1 MDSKIGSLFN
11 SFEEEILGVVDLK
24 NWEDVFLIYL
34 GKKGK
39 LNELFTLLKT
49 QPKQEIASS
58 GQKLNDLKIKL
69 EKILSDKRDE
79 ILSKKDNDWIDLTIP
94 AQEVLGNTHLI
105 TKTINKIRS
114 IFTPL
119 GFAHMSYNEVEW
131 EYFAFEA
138 LNIPSTHPARDDVE
152 TFFVDT
158 NPSPKWG
165 KMVLTPHTSSG
176 QIREMKR
183 LKSTPPIKMINISKC
198 YRPNWDT
205 THVPVFH
212 QFEGLSIDT
221 DISIPHLKGTIQH
234 FVSNFFGEGTTIRL
248 RPYNFRFTEPS
259 FEVDI
264 SCKNCQGKGNIAGTK
279 CRVCKYGWLE
289 LGGAGM
295 VHPQVL
301 EAGGIDP
308 SKFSGWA
315 FGFGIERVAMMKG
328 NLKLPDLRMFY
339 SNDIDLLRQF

>member
-1 MDSKIGSLFN
+1 MDSQINRLFE
-11 SFEEEILGVVDLK
+11 SFQDEINQVIDFK
-24 NWEDVFLIYL
+24 SWEQVFLTYL

-39 LNELFTLLKT
+39 LNEQFTLLKT
-49 QPKQEIASS
+49 LPKQDISLY
-58 GQKLNDLKIKL
+58 GQKLNVMKSKL
-69 EKILSDKRDE
+69 EQILTEKKAE
-79 ILSKKDNDWIDLTIP
+79 ILNKKDNDWIDLTLP
-94 AQEVLGNTHLI
+94 ASDVLGNTHLI
-105 TKTINKIRS
+105 TKTISKIRS

-119 GFAHMSYNEVEW
+119 GFVQMSYNEVEW

-138 LNIPSTHPARDDVE
+138 LNIPSSHPARDDVE

-158 NPSPKWG
+158 PPSNQWG

-176 QIREMKR
+176 QVREMKR

-198 YRPNWDT
+198 YRPNWDA

-212 QFEGLSIDT
+212 QFEGLTIDT

-234 FVSNFFGEGTTIRL
+234 FVTNFFGEGTTIRL

-264 SCKNCQGKGNIAGTK
+264 SCKNCMGKGAVNGVK

-295 VHPQVL
+295 VHPNVL
-301 EAGGIDP
+301 KAGGIDP
-308 SKFSGWA
+308 NIFSGWA